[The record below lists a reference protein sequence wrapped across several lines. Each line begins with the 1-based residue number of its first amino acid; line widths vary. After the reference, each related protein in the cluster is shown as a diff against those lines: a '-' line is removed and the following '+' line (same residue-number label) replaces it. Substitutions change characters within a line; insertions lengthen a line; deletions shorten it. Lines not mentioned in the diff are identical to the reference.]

1 MKSRQVPFFLHWRYE
16 NVQFWT
22 NSIGHLGWLS
32 RISNFPRFHINVNS
46 LEPWKYISENSSPK
60 GSFWSNKRKS
70 EFSFLSCRIL
80 DIYGQGL
87 LKTISNWFVLLST
100 WFRNLKPFFM
110 NKNRCRTRQ
119 THNRNIIKVGTHD
132 GTSPCD
138 LSLRLVAS
146 CELAIFASKS
156 SRRDQLWSLRLVPR
170 IQTSLNFW
178 DKSLR
183 LVLQNASCEL
193 FVRQVPVT
201 SPFV

>member
-1 MKSRQVPFFLHWRYE
+1 MIG
-16 NVQFWT
+16 QF
-22 NSIGHLGWLS
+22 SG
-32 RISNFPRFHINVNS
+32 P
-46 LEPWKYISENSSPK
+46 YSPARSTK
-60 GSFWSNKRKS
+60 IQ
-70 EFSFLSCRIL
+70 SFLLANCCVIYHQIFSTYEQITVSVLKLSFILNCVLKRIN
-80 DIYGQGL
+80 D
-87 LKTISNWFVLLST
+87 LKTISNWLVLLST

-119 THNRNIIKVGTHD
+119 THNRDIIKVGTHG

-138 LSLRLVAS
+138 WSLRLVAS

-193 FVRQVPVT
+193 FVGQVPAT